1 MQRNIHT
8 PERAATETVADYRAR
23 RAQSAAHAH
32 HNSQLGV
39 GGECSRE
46 SLRNAQR
53 KSGAMSKVAGSYGR
67 GLRNWINQKQ
77 AAVMANKAAARHS

>member
-8 PERAATETVADYRAR
+8 PERLSGESVLMYEDR
-23 RAQSAAHAH
+23 RNQSAKANALNAHAH
-32 HNSQLGV
+32 CGTQT
-39 GGECSRE
+39 SRE
-46 SLRNAQR
+46 QLRAAQR

-77 AAVMANKAAARHS
+77 AAVMANKRAAVPA